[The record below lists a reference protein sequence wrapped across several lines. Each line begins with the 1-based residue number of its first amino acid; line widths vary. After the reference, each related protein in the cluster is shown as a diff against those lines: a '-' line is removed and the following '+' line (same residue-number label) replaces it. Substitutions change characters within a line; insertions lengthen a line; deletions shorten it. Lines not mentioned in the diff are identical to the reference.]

1 MDVLVSFIA
10 GGTVSRANPEST
22 GLNPA
27 WRETI
32 GQLVTG
38 IGWPEG
44 TPTSE
49 IDDLRKGAA
58 AELAS
63 LDTVSADSGTYFNEV
78 SSLENVHC

>member
-1 MDVLVSFIA
+1 V
-10 GGTVSRANPEST
+10 NPNST

-38 IGWPEG
+38 ISWPEG

-49 IDDLRKGAA
+49 IDELRKGAA

-63 LDTVSADSGTYFNEV
+63 LDTVSADSGAYLNEV
-78 SSLENVHC
+78 NSLPP